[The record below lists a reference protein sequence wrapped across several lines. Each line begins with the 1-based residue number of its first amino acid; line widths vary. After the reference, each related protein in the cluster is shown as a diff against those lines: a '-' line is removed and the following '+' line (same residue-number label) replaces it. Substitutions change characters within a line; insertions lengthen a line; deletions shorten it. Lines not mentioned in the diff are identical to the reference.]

1 MGVLR
6 GTGCEAWNLLLAC
19 AVASRALGWATE
31 EMLDFSGSSALRTS
45 WSGSEIKSEQ
55 TTAAGGTCVCCTL
68 VTEAILDIPETAAVF
83 ASVKYCHTYHLLKDL
98 DRET

>member
-1 MGVLR
+1 M
-6 GTGCEAWNLLLAC
+6 GCEAWNLLLAC
-19 AVASRALGWATE
+19 AVASRTLGWRAE
-31 EMLDFSGSSALRTS
+31 EVPYFSGSSALGTS
-45 WSGSEIKSEQ
+45 RSRSETESKQ